1 MPCLLTSEGPNKR
14 TLDIFCVPPHEI
26 HKSRVFMIGPAG
38 DRNESRER
46 FAWKHYDLLTK
57 EKHAVRPVF
66 QGGRSHA
73 EAAARM
79 GSFPCVLALCK
90 PQ

>member
-1 MPCLLTSEGPNKR
+1 
-14 TLDIFCVPPHEI
+14 
-26 HKSRVFMIGPAG
+26 MIGPAG

-46 FAWKHYDLLTK
+46 FAWKHYDPLTK